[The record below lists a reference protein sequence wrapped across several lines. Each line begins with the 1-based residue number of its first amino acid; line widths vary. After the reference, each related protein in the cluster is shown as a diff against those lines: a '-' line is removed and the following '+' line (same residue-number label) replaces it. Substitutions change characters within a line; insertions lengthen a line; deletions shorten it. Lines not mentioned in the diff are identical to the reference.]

1 MNLFTFEILIYLRIK
16 FMRVYTSRAL
26 NKNNYSSHTQ
36 TSLRQTIL
44 PCVSIIG
51 KDCSE
56 VRVHKIIRIQG
67 HHLLMSSLIYETGS
81 SLSIRGGH
89 SLGLEGLN
97 L

>member
-1 MNLFTFEILIYLRIK
+1 M
-16 FMRVYTSRAL
+16 
-26 NKNNYSSHTQ
+26 
-36 TSLRQTIL
+36 L
-44 PCVSIIG
+44 PCVSISIN
-51 KDCSE
+51 CSE

-67 HHLLMSSLIYETGS
+67 HHLLMSSSIYETRS